1 MRLVVA
7 IERKEKKGEKERDD
21 QREFAISR
29 VRCANNKPLG
39 LKGRGA

>member
-21 QREFAISR
+21 QREFVISR